1 MDVLGEAVFQDLV
14 DAIHG
19 VVIGDGNGRQP
30 EAARTVYDFGGR
42 QCAVGGRG
50 VNVEINAPM
59 RLITQGL
66 FLGPLPWFCSRCT
79 GWSPGAL

>member
-1 MDVLGEAVFQDLV
+1 MDVVGEALFKNLV
-14 DAIHG
+14 DAIHC

-30 EAARTVYDFGGR
+30 EFARVRNDFVRR

-59 RLITQGL
+59 QFITQGL
-66 FLGPLPWFCSRCT
+66 FLGPLPWFCSRYT
-79 GWSPGAL
+79 GWSPGGL